1 LHPLKVSIGRL
12 PSRELSDG
20 VVRLRIPTLADI
32 DRVAQYGADP
42 LGLEGIW
49 IPGPRPGQDLHE
61 WASAFVQEVIAGW
74 TAAGGIH
81 GGGLIVDEREP
92 FLGIVYLA
100 PRSAVVL
107 ELSYGVAPH
116 ARGRSIATRAA
127 RLAAEWALT
136 EGGFEQVEL
145 RIDKEHRESQRI
157 AEKAGFRFVERFLT
171 YIEGTGK
178 TAEDLLYVRTRSDMD
193 ISADLSFIPY
203 PAQRT
208 IVAEALATAQAD
220 AEIAGLLLAGSLA
233 RGDAAWLAD
242 VDLYLLLQDGG
253 SRTSRAEL
261 RDGILVEWHYAD
273 MARAQTKLTTN
284 PMALYT
290 YLDGR
295 ILYDPAGHLHTLTTL
310 ARQRFDSY
318 TVSDRERA
326 GIAHWLLSAQ
336 LKVVAA
342 RDSGDALKAGY
353 IVTTTAFEV
362 LVALWAINERPM
374 PASGG
379 VLAHLADLPQQPDHL
394 PHWREQLFQGSL
406 TERITT
412 FEALCQWLI
421 PRLQPPQ

>member
-1 LHPLKVSIGRL
+1 MGRL
-12 PSRELSDG
+12 PPRELSDG

-32 DRVAQYGADP
+32 DRVAQYGADRM
-42 LGLEGIW
+42 LVEGNW

-61 WASAFVQEVIAGW
+61 WASAFVQELLAGW
-74 TAAGGIH
+74 TAVGGIH

-92 FLGIVYLA
+92 FLGIAYLA
-100 PRSAVVL
+100 PRSAVAV
-107 ELSYGVAPH
+107 ELSYGVAPY
-116 ARGRSIATRAA
+116 ARGRGIATRAT
-127 RLAAEWALT
+127 RLATEWALT

-145 RIDKEHRESQRI
+145 RIDKEHHESRGVS
-157 AEKAGFRFVERFLT
+157 EKAGFSFVERCLT
-171 YIEGTGK
+171 YIEGAGRA
-178 TAEDLLYVRTRSDMD
+178 AEDMLYVRTRSDTAMP
-193 ISADLSFIPY
+193 AALSFIPY
-203 PAQRT
+203 PTQRT
-208 IVAEALATAQAD
+208 IVAEALASAQAD
-220 AEIAGLLLAGSLA
+220 AEITGLLLAGSLA
-233 RGDAAWLAD
+233 RGDAARLAD

-253 SRTSRAEL
+253 SRTSRAEM
-261 RDGILVEWHYAD
+261 RHGILVEWHYAD
-273 MARAQTKLTTN
+273 PGRAQTKLTTN
-284 PMALYT
+284 PMAIYT

-295 ILYDPAGHLHTLTTL
+295 ILYDPAGHLQNLTRL
-310 ARQRFDSY
+310 ARQLFDSY

-362 LVALWAINERPM
+362 LVGLWAINERPM

-379 VLAHLADLPQQPDHL
+379 VLAHLADLSQQPNHL
-394 PHWREQLFQGSL
+394 PHWLEQLLQGSL

-421 PRLQPPQ
+421 PRLQQPR